1 MEGQVLGNRY
11 LLLEKIG
18 GGGMAVVYKAKC
30 TLLNRFVAIKI
41 LRSEFINDE
50 EFVKRF
56 KVEAQAV
63 ASLSH
68 PNVVSIYDVG
78 HQDDIH
84 YIVMEYVD
92 GMTLKEYIN
101 KNGAMNWQDAV
112 KITIQICSAIE
123 HAHKNNIVHRDIKPH
138 NILLTREGIAKVTDF
153 GIARAVTSSTIT
165 MVGSTIG
172 SVHYFSPEQARGGFI
187 DEKSDLYSL
196 GIALYEMVTGRV
208 PFDGDTPVSV
218 ALKHIQEMPVEPCKI
233 VPSLP
238 YGVNEI
244 IMKAIQKEQNLR
256 YQTATSMINDLNKV
270 LVQPQGGFVGQENIY
285 GQTIRMKSVNS
296 SKPVNESRNGQYSNH
311 NSETKNS
318 KKKNNTAYWL
328 AGITSILVITLAIF
342 MVFSLFTKG
351 NRTPTLI
358 MDNYIG
364 KEYEAVKG
372 ELEEKGFKIILTEQ
386 ESESMPKGRI
396 IDQSIQPGTEYK
408 SGNYTTLEL
417 VVSSGP
423 KTFRVPDVK
432 DREYRE
438 AENEMKANN
447 LTAKIV
453 KEFNEDVPADYVIR
467 TEPTAGEEVREGTEV
482 VIYVSRGKETKK
494 IKVPN
499 LVGKTELQAQKVLA
513 ENKLQLGNILPPGVT
528 KGIVNKQLPE
538 ADTEI
543 DEGESVTIWLTPE
556 NEPATDTS
564 QQTAP
569 AANTPSDSTET
580 AAPSNS
586 LTPAE
591 QAENQNKGD
600 NSQVNNTNTNIN
612 NNNNNTNNN
621 NNNNEN

>member
-92 GMTLKEYIN
+92 GMTLKEFIN
-101 KNGAMNWQDAV
+101 KHGAINWQDAV

-138 NILLTREGIAKVTDF
+138 NILLTKEGIAKVTDF

-218 ALKHIQEMPVEPCKI
+218 ALKHIQEMPVEPHKI
-233 VPSLP
+233 APSLP

-256 YQTATSMINDLNKV
+256 YQTATSMINDLNRV
-270 LVQPQGGFVGQENIY
+270 LVQPQGGFVGQDNIN
-285 GQTIRMKSVNS
+285 GQTIRMKPVNS
-296 SKPVNESRNGQYSNH
+296 SGPVNESRNNQYNNK
-311 NSETKNS
+311 NSEAKKT
-318 KKKNNTAYWL
+318 KKKSNVAYWL
-328 AGITSILVITLAIF
+328 AGVTSILVIALAIF
-342 MVFSLFTKG
+342 MVYSIFTKG
-351 NRTPTLI
+351 NKIPTYQ
-358 MDNYIG
+358 MENYVG
-364 KEYEAVKG
+364 REYEAVKA
-372 ELEEKGFKIILTEQ
+372 ELELKGFNITPNMKV
-386 ESESMPKGRI
+386 SETVAKGII
-396 IDQSIQPGTEYK
+396 IDQSIPPGTDYK
-408 SGNYTTLEL
+408 SGNFTSLEL
-417 VVSSGP
+417 TVSSGP
-423 KTFRVPDVK
+423 KTSKVPDVK

-447 LTAKIV
+447 LKSKIE
-453 KEFNEDVPADYVIR
+453 KEFNEEVPADYVIR
-467 TEPTAGEEVREGTEV
+467 TVPAAGEEVKEGTEV
-482 VIYVSRGKETKK
+482 VIYVSKGKETKR

-538 ADTEI
+538 ADSEI
-543 DEGESVTIWLTPE
+543 AEGESVTIWLTPE
-556 NEPATDTS
+556 QEPATDTS

-569 AANTPSDSTET
+569 TTNTAGDGTETTAPSD
-580 AAPSNS
+580 PF
-586 LTPAE
+586 TPAE
-591 QAENQNKGD
+591 QVDNQNKDD
-600 NSQVNNTNTNIN
+600 NNQVNNNTVN
-612 NNNNNTNNN
+612 
-621 NNNNEN
+621 

>member
-30 TLLNRFVAIKI
+30 NLLNRFVAIKI
-41 LRSEFINDE
+41 LRSEFTNDE

-78 HQDDIH
+78 HQEDIH

-92 GMTLKEYIN
+92 GMTLKEFIN
-101 KNGAMNWQDAV
+101 KHGAINWQDAV

-138 NILLTREGIAKVTDF
+138 NILLTKEGIAKVTDF

-196 GIALYEMVTGRV
+196 GIALYEMVTGKV

-218 ALKHIQEMPVEPCKI
+218 ALKHIQEVPVEPHKH

-256 YQTATSMINDLNKV
+256 YQSATSMINDLNRV
-270 LVQPQGGFVGQENIY
+270 LVQPQGGFVGMDNFN
-285 GQTIRMKSVNS
+285 GQSTIRMKPVNS
-296 SKPVNESRNGQYSNH
+296 PRTANESRNNEYNKITD
-311 NSETKNS
+311 TKKQ
-318 KKKNNTAYWL
+318 KKKNYVAYWI
-328 AGITSILVITLAIF
+328 AGITSILVIALAIA
-342 MVFSLFTKG
+342 MVVSLLSKP
-351 NRTPTLI
+351 NQPTYK
-358 MDNYIG
+358 MENYVG
-364 KEYEAVKG
+364 RQYEAVKT
-372 ELEEKGFKIILTEQ
+372 ELEERGFKIIPTMQVSDKVE
-386 ESESMPKGRI
+386 KGVI
-396 IDQSIQPGTEYK
+396 IHQSIQPGTDYK
-408 SGNYTTLEL
+408 SGSYTSLEL
-417 VVSSGP
+417 TVSSGP
-423 KTFRVPDVK
+423 KMSRVPDVK

-438 AENEMKANN
+438 AQSEMEANN
-447 LTAKIV
+447 LKYKIER
-453 KEFNEDVPADYVIR
+453 EFNEDVAADYVIR
-467 TEPTAGEEVREGTEV
+467 TEPAAGEEVEEGTEV
-482 VIYVSRGKETKK
+482 TIYVSKGAKTQR

-499 LVGKTELQAQKVLA
+499 LVGKTELEAQKALA
-513 ENKLQLGNILPPGVT
+513 DNKLQLGNIIPAGG

-538 ADTEI
+538 AYTEVE
-543 DEGESVTIWLTPE
+543 EGESVTIWLTVE
-556 NEPATDTS
+556 QAPATDTS
-564 QQTAP
+564 QEPTLPTDTSGDGTETKDP
-569 AANTPSDSTET
+569 ADSTQSEVPT
-580 AAPSNS
+580 N
-586 LTPAE
+586 
-591 QAENQNKGD
+591 NQN
-600 NSQVNNTNTNIN
+600 NNGSSEIN
-612 NNNNNTNNN
+612 KDTGK
-621 NNNNEN
+621 